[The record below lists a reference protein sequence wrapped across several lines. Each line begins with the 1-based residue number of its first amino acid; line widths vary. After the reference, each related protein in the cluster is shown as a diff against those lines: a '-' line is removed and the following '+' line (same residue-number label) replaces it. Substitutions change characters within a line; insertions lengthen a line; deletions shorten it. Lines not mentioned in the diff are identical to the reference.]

1 MFDRKSF
8 ISHHLTEN
16 TDKSGK
22 NYSGFVL
29 DYEGKQWGYIA
40 EEGLYEAV
48 NTGQKLNFAQFQN
61 RQVDALTAEGGPA
74 GAGAPTEHCFAGIM
88 TLYGSTG
95 NAVGGVTAGDHFTL
109 RSAQGTSRT
118 YVIIDDNASGA
129 TNNVTTGTTLISA
142 SDIGSTT
149 IGAHAPELIGG
160 IGVAV
165 NTTGTLSTTAALF
178 SQIKIAVE
186 GSTGHHGEIMVSA
199 VTAAAAREQS
209 LVFTQAFGGANGN
222 TDITE
227 KAKSKLKMTDGDAA
241 IGACAGDA
249 LTITSTDGT
258 AFTYVLSDTSIQ
270 TNDAA
275 NGTLIG
281 VSSGIGR
288 TGGMLHGGANDYAGA
303 TLSGGIAVA
312 ARSHAHPSGTAMTT
326 QRALLV
332 NLKAAIEGA
341 TAHNG
346 KILVGVVD
354 AQVDGS
360 VGMTLEQAAT
370 GVAGQTPIGLVGFE
384 EIGND
389 LENTLA
395 FRFLGA
401 GNSAGAKTDL
411 VFTKF
416 DGGKGPGRNS
426 QVIGFDIGATAAP
439 GDAASLDGGFA
450 NLIAGNNTIG
460 R

>member
-1 MFDRKSF
+1 M
-8 ISHHLTEN
+8 
-16 TDKSGK
+16 
-22 NYSGFVL
+22 
-29 DYEGKQWGYIA
+29 
-40 EEGLYEAV
+40 
-48 NTGQKLNFAQFQN
+48 
-61 RQVDALTAEGGPA
+61 
-74 GAGAPTEHCFAGIM
+74 
-88 TLYGSTG
+88 
-95 NAVGGVTAGDHFTL
+95 GGVTAGDHFTL

-227 KAKSKLKMTDGDAA
+227 KAKSKLKMTDGDLA
-241 IGACAGDA
+241 IGASAGDA
-249 LTITSTDGT
+249 MTIVSTDGT
-258 AFTYVLSDTSIQ
+258 SKTYVLSDTSIQ

-281 VSSGIGR
+281 ISSGIGR

-312 ARSHAHPSGTAMTT
+312 ITGSGTLST

-354 AQVDGS
+354 AQGRWQRRHD
-360 VGMTLEQAAT
+360 
-370 GVAGQTPIGLVGFE
+370 
-384 EIGND
+384 
-389 LENTLA
+389 
-395 FRFLGA
+395 LGA
-401 GNSAGAKTDL
+401 SCNRCGWS
-411 VFTKF
+411 
-416 DGGKGPGRNS
+416 
-426 QVIGFDIGATAAP
+426 
-439 GDAASLDGGFA
+439 
-450 NLIAGNNTIG
+450 NTN
-460 R
+460 RSSRV